1 MDLALRM
8 VWHVGMAFGAF
19 LPLIKR
25 RLKPGRQFFKRK
37 KEALKNRLAVI
48 EKACKPGINYRR
60 TLR

>member
-1 MDLALRM
+1 M